1 MEEPVLEEREADEGH
16 DGTREQGAAM
26 NVNNATSRQAT
37 TLLWVWFQMYETFCH
52 FNASLTLNCRLRCQL

>member
-37 TLLWVWFQMYETFCH
+37 TLL
-52 FNASLTLNCRLRCQL
+52 